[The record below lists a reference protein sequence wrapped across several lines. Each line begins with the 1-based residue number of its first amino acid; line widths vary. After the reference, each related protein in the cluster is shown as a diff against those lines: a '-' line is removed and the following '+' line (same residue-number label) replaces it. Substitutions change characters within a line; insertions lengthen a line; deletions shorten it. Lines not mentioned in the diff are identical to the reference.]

1 MRARAANDRRQTQVP
16 NYQFLSWSN
25 PTNNFLAI
33 WSDFSI
39 INLQEKRIFKDKVHT
54 DKLPVLHRFTIVKNQ
69 VTNRGGHNVH
79 LERAFLFS
87 KIQFLEDSK
96 LDTATNYKSQNT
108 NFEKKKY
115 DLAAILEA
123 NEPILWGKFGR
134 YTQHKL
140 MTNCCFRNCTLI
152 TFAVQQKKPYD
163 LQSYLSGCRKFP

>member
-1 MRARAANDRRQTQVP
+1 MS
-16 NYQFLSWSN
+16 YC
-25 PTNNFLAI
+25 I
-33 WSDFSI
+33 
-39 INLQEKRIFKDKVHT
+39 VH
-54 DKLPVLHRFTIVKNQ
+54 F
-69 VTNRGGHNVH
+69 
-79 LERAFLFS
+79 ERAFPFS
-87 KIQFLEDSK
+87 EIQFLEDSK

-152 TFAVQQKKPYD
+152 TFAVQQKNHMISNRIS
-163 LQSYLSGCRKFP
+163 LVAENFPEKQIPRRPCVGSAVPCS